1 MVSSELVNVVI
12 ERRQLMRLM
21 QLLVLCAL
29 ALAAP
34 AWSGSKKAPPRYP
47 SELHGFWI
55 PEAAGCPKAGESFI
69 GDTAL
74 QIGPRLIQA
83 YEDLSKATSAVL
95 ISRTPLAW
103 RIESLTDAGPSSVY
117 TKDQPSIYVVG
128 EQRITIVSFS
138 NAETYRKCAD
148 QHKQKSQ
155 TRRKAWKGICP
166 STVCCSSVRQIGTTA
181 SGWPGNMPSVRAVK

>member
-1 MVSSELVNVVI
+1 MVSSELVNVVTK
-12 ERRQLMRLM
+12 RRKFLRLMR
-21 QLLVLCAL
+21 LLVLCAL
-29 ALAAP
+29 VVSAP
-34 AWSGSKKAPPRYP
+34 VWSGSKNAPSSYP

-55 PEAAGCPKAGESFI
+55 PEAATCPKAGESFI

-83 YEDLSKATSAVL
+83 YEDLSKPTSVVL
-95 ISRTPLAW
+95 ISRKPLAW
-103 RIESLTDAGPSSVY
+103 RIESLTDAGPSGVY

-148 QHKQKSQ
+148 QLKL
-155 TRRKAWKGICP
+155 R
-166 STVCCSSVRQIGTTA
+166 
-181 SGWPGNMPSVRAVK
+181 SGD